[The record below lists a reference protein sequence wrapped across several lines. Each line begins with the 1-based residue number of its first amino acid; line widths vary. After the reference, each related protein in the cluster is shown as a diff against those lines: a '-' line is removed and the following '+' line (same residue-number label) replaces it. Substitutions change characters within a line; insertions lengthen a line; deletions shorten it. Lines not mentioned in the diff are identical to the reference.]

1 MSKKPIIVFE
11 GIEGSGKSSHLASV
25 ARYLKQK
32 KISFIKIREPGGS
45 HNSEKIR
52 KLMLN
57 NKSNF
62 NKNTDLLL
70 FLSSRSENI
79 SLIKKNY
86 NKKVILID
94 RFTDSTIAYQHY
106 GMGVNLKLINLLNKY
121 LLKNIKINFTFLNIV
136 NNKSNFNKNTDLL
149 LILSSRSENISLIKK
164 NYNKKVILIDRFT
177 DSTIAYQHY
186 GMGVK
191 LKLINLL
198 NKYLLKNIKINFTF
212 LNIVNNKNLFLRL
225 KKRKSLNRYDKFNS
239 AFYSKVQKGFVKLA
253 NSRKNSYMI
262 IDSNLEIEKNKKSI
276 LDKIKK
282 LI

>member
-11 GIEGSGKSSHLASV
+11 GIEGSGKSFHLSSV

-32 KISFIKIREPGGS
+32 KINFIKIREPGGS
-45 HNSEKIR
+45 LNSEKIR

-86 NKKVILID
+86 NKKIILID
-94 RFTDSTIAYQHY
+94 RFIDSTIAYQHY
-106 GMGVNLKLINLLNKY
+106 GMGIN
-121 LLKNIKINFTFLNIV
+121 
-136 NNKSNFNKNTDLL
+136 
-149 LILSSRSENISLIKK
+149 
-164 NYNKKVILIDRFT
+164 
-177 DSTIAYQHY
+177 
-186 GMGVK
+186 

-225 KKRKSLNRYDKFNS
+225 KKRKSLNRYDKFDS
-239 AFYSKVQKGFVKLA
+239 AFYSKVQKGFIKLA
-253 NSRKNSYMI
+253 NSKKNSYMI
-262 IDSNLEIEKNKKSI
+262 IDSNLEIKKNRKSI